1 MDKLESLVRK
11 TYYKLIVEEDYQ
23 QFPVKHLGE
32 LIAGTSDEEEEA
44 LAAIRFAQ
52 AEVYYHHQDL
62 ESAVFKWELITGEL
76 ENWAVKNIGDVYYD
90 YGWMDQAKE
99 KYLSVNT
106 EESVLKSEVALQLLS
121 IFAEE
126 KNNDKVYE
134 YLTEALS
141 IDPDYPGVSELART
155 IYEDNK
161 DWNKAVDLV
170 VKEGE
175 RTRDITWY
183 EHLLRYVKSGHTL
196 GFTPEYF
203 EKPAR
208 HVVEENQYLF
218 QELMASW
225 TASYRDTDNYLYW
238 IGTMNAIFATI
249 ELTRHPDWETMAG
262 LHHDIY
268 LDLTDGGYLEQEM
281 EPVMPELLRH
291 WEMLSNGPSA
301 VLAVAAQA
309 AWEEV
314 FPEKESVLMSPA
326 GYSTQNSSLAVEE
339 MLRLLESV
347 VAWIE
352 SEELDPAETTELLRE
367 ELATVPELGA
377 LLDQK
382 ESLTFDRVKWLE
394 SIRTN
399 ELQAEKM
406 AQRLSDAI
414 RNLLSRLIQQQR
426 TVENGYEDSIQ
437 FYEEMLSRFK
447 ALNIALEETRVEKQQ
462 NIIETYQTMKQMQ
475 KEQFESN
482 VPSMIKATEDVLEDE
497 EKSAKLLH
505 EELNTAMNTRLRI
518 YVDEEL
524 FPVFRKSLQQ
534 WLRNT
539 ENEMQETQDYLND
552 MNESLNGMIGEE
564 KMKLQLDFELLHDW
578 KRDLTRMIN
587 RTELPEENIMS
598 RLEPKQ
604 VLLRNV
610 GKYFGDMQQSKSFL
624 LQQYRRYLE
633 NDDFQD
639 VAENLSYKLF
649 FEFELFERAIRAD
662 VDAAFTDIIGHVDD
676 VIAEYQQGLEVTK
689 DELAKLQQ
697 HPEYFYD
704 PLKIFDM
711 RHKQCERLLGTNDTK
726 ASYS

>member
-1 MDKLESLVRK
+1 MDKIEALVRK
-11 TYYKLIVEEDYQ
+11 TYYQLVVEESSQ
-23 QFPVKHLGE
+23 QYPVKYLGE
-32 LIAGTSDEEEEA
+32 LISETEEEDL
-44 LAAIRFAQ
+44 LAEIRYAQ
-52 AEVYYHHQDL
+52 GEVYYHHQDL
-62 ESAVFKWELITGEL
+62 ETAVFKWELTSGAL
-76 ENWAVKNIGDVYYD
+76 KSWADKNIGDAYYD
-90 YGWMDQAKE
+90 SGWIDQAKQ
-99 KYLSVNT
+99 KYLSVET

-134 YLTEALS
+134 YLSEALA

-175 RTRDITWY
+175 RTSDVTWY
-183 EHLLRYVKSGHTL
+183 KHLLRYVKSGHTL

-203 EKPAR
+203 ERPAR
-208 HVVEENQYLF
+208 NVVEENQYLF
-218 QELMASW
+218 QELMASL
-225 TASYRDTDNYLYW
+225 TASYRGTDNYLYW

-262 LHHDIY
+262 LHHDVY

-291 WEMLSNGPSA
+291 WEMLSSGQSA

-326 GYSTQNSSLAVEE
+326 EYSTKNSSLAVEE

-347 VAWIE
+347 VAWVK
-352 SEELDPAETTELLRE
+352 SEELDPEETTDVLRQELSNTSGVS
-367 ELATVPELGA
+367 AMFDPE
-377 LLDQK
+377 
-382 ESLTFDRVKWLE
+382 ESLTFDRVKWIE

-399 ELQAEKM
+399 ELQAEKT
-406 AQRLSDAI
+406 AKKLSDAI
-414 RNLLSRLIQQQR
+414 HNLLTRLIDQQK
-426 TVENGYEDSIQ
+426 TVEHSHEDSIQ
-437 FYEEMLSRFK
+437 FYEDMLSRFK
-447 ALNIALEETRVEKQQ
+447 GLNANLGDTRMEKQES
-462 NIIETYQTMKQMQ
+462 IVDTYQTMKQMQ
-475 KEQFESN
+475 KEQFQSS
-482 VPSMIKATEDVLEDE
+482 VPSMIKASEDVLEDE
-497 EKSAKLLH
+497 EKSAKHLH
-505 EELNTAMNTRLRI
+505 EELNTAMNTRLRT
-518 YVDEEL
+518 YVNEEL
-524 FPVFRKSLQQ
+524 FPIFRKSLQQ

-539 ENEMQETQDYLND
+539 ENEMQETQDYLNE

-587 RTELPEENIMS
+587 RTELPDENIMS

-604 VLLRNV
+604 MLLRNV
-610 GKYFGDMQQSKSFL
+610 GKYFGDMQQSKTFL
-624 LQQYRRYLE
+624 LQQYKRYLD
-633 NDDFQD
+633 NDDFED

-649 FEFELFERAIRAD
+649 FEFDLFERAIRAD
-662 VDAAFTDIIGHVDD
+662 VDAAFTDIIEHIEE
-676 VIAEYQQGLEVTK
+676 VIAEYQHELKLTK
-689 DELAKLQQ
+689 EELAKLHQ

-711 RHKQCERLLGTNDTK
+711 RHKQCERLLGNNDVE